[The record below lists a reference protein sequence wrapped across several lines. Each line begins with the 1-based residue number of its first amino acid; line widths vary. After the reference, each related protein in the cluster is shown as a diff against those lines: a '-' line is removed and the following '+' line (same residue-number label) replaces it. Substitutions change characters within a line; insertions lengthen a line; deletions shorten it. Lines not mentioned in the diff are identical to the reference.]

1 MKNIK
6 ESNSNEKEIKFIEIE
21 ISLTHEDIVVRKI
34 PVTLGQF
41 TAATDT
47 AFEILKSFKGSGK
60 TYFAVYMILLKHRN
74 MRTNK
79 CFPSISTISEET
91 KLGVRTVK
99 EAIDTLWNKG
109 YLSINSGMRGISNN
123 YYFPKEWFYEYFEED
138 IYQCKAERR
147 KNPLE
152 DNRPKKTDI
161 NKENEEL
168 KKENQK
174 LKEENILLK
183 NNQKNKITEQLFNDD
198 DDIF

>member
-138 IYQCKAERR
+138 IYQRKAERR

-174 LKEENILLK
+174 LKEEITLLK